1 MKNIKGTGFYI
12 ELDRLLKNDPYASF
26 DFLLDEYA
34 GTEISADVF
43 LHGCCNV
50 FAAELSKNF
59 GYQIEEI
66 RDFENHLVHS
76 YCTADFNGN
85 TTYIDIRGITTN
97 ASRFFDEFS
106 DVTVSRG
113 KIEESQFEDGWL
125 SVRRFP
131 SYKVY
136 SSEHQYLNNK
146 EIDILIDAARLFI
159 DENRDFYDISVLD
172 KEKEHKMDP
181 LDSKIIWAT
190 IQSKKQNNILLTE
203 KEFDIGLNV
212 DKTLCILVNGKE
224 IGKCAI
230 SEMIDPDEIYL
241 EWIEF
246 APEYRGKHLLR
257 PTLLAL
263 CDCTNCKYIVLES
276 TPSNAL
282 KYIHLGAEKT
292 IYNDFS
298 EMQGFR
304 LSVNELKNSKN
315 HQMHEVIRY

>member
-1 MKNIKGTGFYI
+1 MENIKRTGFYI
-12 ELDRLLKNDPYASF
+12 ELDRLLENDPCANF
-26 DFLLDEYA
+26 DFLSDEYA

-59 GYQIEEI
+59 DYQIEEI

-85 TTYIDIRGITTN
+85 TAYIDIRGITTN
-97 ASRFFDEFS
+97 VFRFFDEFS

-125 SVRRFP
+125 SVRRFQ
-131 SYKVY
+131 SYEEY
-136 SSEHQYLNNK
+136 SSEHRKLKNK
-146 EIDILIDAARLFI
+146 ELDILVNAARLFI
-159 DENRDFYDISVLD
+159 EENRDEYNISRFD
-172 KEKEHKMDP
+172 KEKEHIMQT
-181 LDSKIIWAT
+181 LDSKINWAAK
-190 IQSKKQNNILLTE
+190 QSEIQNNILLEE
-203 KEFDIGLNV
+203 KEFDIGINV
-212 DKTLCILVNGKE
+212 DKTFLILMNEEE

-246 APEYRGKHLLR
+246 SPEYRRKHLLR
-257 PTLLAL
+257 PALLAL
-263 CDCTNCKYIVLES
+263 CDCTNCKYIVFES
-276 TPSNAL
+276 TPSNAI
-282 KYIHLGAEKT
+282 KYINLGAEKT

>member
-1 MKNIKGTGFYI
+1 M
-12 ELDRLLKNDPYASF
+12 
-26 DFLLDEYA
+26 
-34 GTEISADVF
+34 
-43 LHGCCNV
+43 
-50 FAAELSKNF
+50 
-59 GYQIEEI
+59 
-66 RDFENHLVHS
+66 
-76 YCTADFNGN
+76 
-85 TTYIDIRGITTN
+85 
-97 ASRFFDEFS
+97 
-106 DVTVSRG
+106 SRG

-146 EIDILIDAARLFI
+146 ELDILIDAARLFI
-159 DENRDFYDISVLD
+159 DENRDFYDIPILN
-172 KEKEHKMDP
+172 KEKDHIMQT
-181 LDSKIIWAT
+181 LDSKIDWAKT
-190 IQSKKQNNILLTE
+190 QSQKQNNIYLVE
-203 KEFDIGLNV
+203 KEFDIGINV
-212 DKTLCILVNGKE
+212 DKTFSILINGKE

-246 APEYRGKHLLR
+246 TPEYRGKHLLR

-263 CDCTNCKYIVLES
+263 CDCTKAKYIVLES

-315 HQMHEVIRY
+315 HQMDETVRY